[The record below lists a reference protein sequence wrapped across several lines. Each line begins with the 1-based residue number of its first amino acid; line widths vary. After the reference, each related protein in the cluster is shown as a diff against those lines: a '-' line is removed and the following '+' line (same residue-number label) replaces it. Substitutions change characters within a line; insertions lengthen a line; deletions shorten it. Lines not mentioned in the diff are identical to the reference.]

1 MEIDKKKATKYYE
14 RAAMMGSTIARH
26 NLGIEEEN
34 EGNMDR
40 ALKHYM
46 IAVRNGQNKSLEEI
60 KELYTNGFA
69 TKEDYTNALQS
80 YQTYLGEI
88 KSEQR
93 DKAAATW
100 DDCRYY

>member
-1 MEIDKKKATKYYE
+1 MDLQQKKIIKAL
-14 RAAMMGSTIARH
+14 R
-26 NLGIEEEN
+26 
-34 EGNMDR
+34 
-40 ALKHYM
+40 
-46 IAVRNGQNKSLEEI
+46 
-60 KELYTNGFA
+60 
-69 TKEDYTNALQS
+69 S